1 MEIIVEVKDVY
12 GKPLVYPVSEEA
24 KLFAIIAE
32 SKTLTPRVL
41 KIIDSLGY
49 EIWEDKGFHNY
60 GSLEFNRILNGEAV

>member
-12 GKPLVYPVSEEA
+12 GKPLVYPVSKEA
-24 KLFAIIAE
+24 IMFAIIAE

-49 EIWEDKGFHNY
+49 EIVERGFHKF
-60 GSLEFNRILNGEAV
+60 GSLEFNRILNGEAA